1 MQYKNEN
8 GMNPHFRQHDVK
20 KGKAVGTALLIQVV
34 DANVFLFSF
43 FFFINVKNLFTT
55 NNLVV

>member
-1 MQYKNEN
+1 
-8 GMNPHFRQHDVK
+8 MNPHFRQHDVK

-43 FFFINVKNLFTT
+43 FFLINVKNLFTT

>member
-1 MQYKNEN
+1 
-8 GMNPHFRQHDVK
+8 MNPHFRQHDVK